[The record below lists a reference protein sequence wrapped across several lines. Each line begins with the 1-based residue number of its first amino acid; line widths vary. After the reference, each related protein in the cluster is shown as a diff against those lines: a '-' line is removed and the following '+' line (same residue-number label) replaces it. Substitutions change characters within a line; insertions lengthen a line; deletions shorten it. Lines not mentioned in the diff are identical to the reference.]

1 MRTTPLPADF
11 IYARTCKLKCEKF
24 LTRPTDFLP
33 PGFFFRRAIL
43 SGHMYNLLCDA
54 SILHHSGGLHIIE
67 EASKLT
73 AFLIRLCPVDNIA
86 FSGWLNYLWK
96 GFSYHKNTAPALWS
110 RGCVF
115 LWQHF
120 GQYL

>member
-1 MRTTPLPADF
+1 
-11 IYARTCKLKCEKF
+11 
-24 LTRPTDFLP
+24 
-33 PGFFFRRAIL
+33 
-43 SGHMYNLLCDA
+43 MYGSVLIMDGNGSRSDRSLRW
-54 SILHHSGGLHIIE
+54 G
-67 EASKLT
+67 KLT

-86 FSGWLNYLWK
+86 FSGWLNHLWK

-115 LWQHF
+115 IWQHF